1 MSAVELETTAKAM
14 VAKGKGILA
23 IDESTPTIK
32 KRFDTIDFESTE
44 QNRRAYRDLLIT
56 NPGGNRF
63 ISGMILYDE
72 TIRQATSDGTPF
84 TKSLIDHGI
93 MPGIKVDTGAKDFA
107 LHRNE
112 KITEGLDGLRDRLAE
127 YKSLGAKFA
136 KWRAVITIGENTPTQ
151 ACVEANVHALAR
163 YAGLCQE
170 AGIVPMVEPEVLMDA
185 DNTIERCYEVTEMT
199 LSALFSALKKQD
211 IDVEYTI
218 LKTNMVI
225 SGKRCSKQA
234 NIQEVADQTVSCLV
248 KNVPAKLPGIVFLS
262 GGQSPKLA
270 TAHLNAMNASN
281 PELPWPL
288 SFSYGRA
295 LQEPCLNAWGGKESN
310 LEVAQKALLH
320 RSKCNSHACT
330 GTYNA
335 DIESVT

>member
-1 MSAVELETTAKAM
+1 MSATELETTAKAM
-14 VAKGKGILA
+14 FAKGKGILA

-44 QNRRAYRDLLIT
+44 QNRRTYRDLLIT
-56 NPGGNRF
+56 NPGGNKF

-84 TKSLIDHGI
+84 PKTLIDHGI
-93 MPGIKVDTGAKDFA
+93 MPGIKVDTGAKNFA
-107 LHRNE
+107 LHPNE
-112 KITEGLDGLRDRLAE
+112 KMTEGLDGLRDRLTE

-136 KWRAVITIGENTPTQ
+136 KWRAVITIGENIPSQ

-199 LSALFSALKKQD
+199 LSALFRALKSQD
-211 IDVEYTI
+211 ISVEHTI
-218 LKTNMVI
+218 LKTNMII
-225 SGKRCSKQA
+225 SGKQCSKQA
-234 NIQEVADQTVSCLV
+234 NVQEVADQTVSCLV
-248 KNVPAKLPGIVFLS
+248 KNVPAELPGIVFLS
-262 GGQSPKLA
+262 GGQSAKLA

-310 LEVAQKALLH
+310 LEAAQRALLH
-320 RSKCNSHACT
+320 RSECNSLACT
-330 GTYNA
+330 GIYNA
-335 DIESVT
+335 DMESTT